1 MDNLSTNRITEA
13 GVDVLN
19 IARTSVLVKIND
31 IEPGHIQNHPV
42 YALCRA
48 LAAVG
53 FGKVH
58 LCGAGDY
65 FDELDNVT
73 ENKVDALV
81 SVCPFCSVM
90 YEDNQR
96 KIESQFNVEYHLP
109 VLYYPQVLG
118 LAFGLDQKQLGFR
131 INKVK
136 AQQLL
141 EKLE

>member
-1 MDNLSTNRITEA
+1 MA
-13 GVDVLN
+13 
-19 IARTSVLVKIND
+19 K
-31 IEPGHIQNHPV
+31 Q
-42 YALCRA
+42 
-48 LAAVG
+48 
-53 FGKVH
+53 K
-58 LCGAGDY
+58 
-65 FDELDNVT
+65 LDNVT

-96 KIESQFNVEYHLP
+96 KIESQFNVEYQLP

-136 AQQLL
+136 AQALL